1 MFSQEKPSVMFDCSV
16 YAPINQC
23 KATDLEKLIV
33 VDRPS
38 DSLCLLVYK
47 DFIGRIRAVLLD
59 DDQPVSGVLLDKTGT
74 IQYKET
80 KKEHSGKK
88 LTRSICAML
97 TTYGISWQPSE
108 WQTEAGSACYK

>member
-1 MFSQEKPSVMFDCSV
+1 MFSQEKPCVMFDSSV

-33 VDRPS
+33 VDRPTS
-38 DSLCLLVYK
+38 DLCLLVYK

-59 DDQPVSGVLLDKTGT
+59 NGEPVSGVLLDKTGT

-108 WQTEAGSACYK
+108 WQTEAGRACYK